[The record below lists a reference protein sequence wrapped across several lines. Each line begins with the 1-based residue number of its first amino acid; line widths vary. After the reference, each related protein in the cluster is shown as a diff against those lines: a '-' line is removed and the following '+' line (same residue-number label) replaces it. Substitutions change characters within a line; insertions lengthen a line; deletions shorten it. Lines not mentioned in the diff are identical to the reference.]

1 MTAAIALQKIG
12 SDCIRIIAA
21 VAIAAIV
28 FATMTTA
35 VAAAMVVGDSGT
47 GGGISASRNT
57 ADCSKNIMNGTAA
70 TATTAAKIMSDG
82 SVVTASS
89 NSNLL

>member
-1 MTAAIALQKIG
+1 
-12 SDCIRIIAA
+12 
-21 VAIAAIV
+21 
-28 FATMTTA
+28 
-35 VAAAMVVGDSGT
+35 MVVGDSGT